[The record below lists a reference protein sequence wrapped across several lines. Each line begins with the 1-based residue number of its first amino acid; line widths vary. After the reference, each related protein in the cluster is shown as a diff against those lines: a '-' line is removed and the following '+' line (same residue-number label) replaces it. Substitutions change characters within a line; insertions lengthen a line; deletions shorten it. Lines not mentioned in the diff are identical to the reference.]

1 MVTIVRGYTF
11 GPTEEVNAAKLH
23 QLIDA
28 TVISDFGPDNFDGAV
43 HGIRLG
49 FPSAS
54 PTAGDMWFLH
64 NDFAGS
70 FFEWPDTGRSVWS
83 EPQFLIQLDEREVN
97 CFKLHGLETGRIV
110 QGTDIATMAPG
121 GPVLLEGSDSGAT
134 VLSAEDNT
142 TNPKNFTVGAAY
154 VETVPSG
161 KALRTTIIGPC
172 AIEST
177 AAGIGTWPN
186 LVYDGNT
193 QSWVSSAATTLD
205 NGFGLFLSNA
215 LSGTRRHL
223 GYLFGGL
230 IYRN

>member
-1 MVTIVRGYTF
+1 
-11 GPTEEVNAAKLH
+11 
-23 QLIDA
+23 
-28 TVISDFGPDNFDGAV
+28 
-43 HGIRLG
+43 
-49 FPSAS
+49 
-54 PTAGDMWFLH
+54 
-64 NDFAGS
+64 FAGS
-70 FFEWPDTGRSVWS
+70 FFEWPDTGRSVSS
-83 EPQFLIQLDEREVN
+83 EPQCLIQLDEREVN

-110 QGTDIATMAPG
+110 QGTDVATMAPG

-205 NGFGLFLSNA
+205 NGFGLFLSN
-215 LSGTRRHL
+215 
-223 GYLFGGL
+223 
-230 IYRN
+230 